1 MSNNNFSDNSEY
13 LSREQKEALIKQK
26 GRVIWLTGLS
36 GSGKT
41 TIASYLEKSLHN
53 KNIITKVF
61 DGDIIRKGLNKDLS
75 FSNEGRMENIR
86 RIAEVSKQFVECGI
100 IVICAFISPTK
111 EMRKIAA
118 DIIGKDDFVEVFV
131 NCPINVCEER
141 DPKGLYKKARKGEI
155 PNFTGID
162 APYECPENSDITLNT
177 NETTIEEAGKI
188 LLNYVLPKIKSA

>member
-1 MSNNNFSDNSEY
+1 MSNNSFLDNSEY
-13 LSREQKEALIKQK
+13 LSREHKEALINQK
-26 GRVIWLTGLS
+26 GKVIWLTGLS

-41 TIASYLEKSLHN
+41 TIASYLEKSLHQ

-100 IVICAFISPTK
+100 VVICAFISPTK

-118 DIIGKDDFVEVFV
+118 DIIGKNDFVEVFV
-131 NCPINVCEER
+131 SCPLNVCENR

-162 APYECPENSDITLNT
+162 SPYEAPEKPDITINT
-177 NETTIEEAGKI
+177 NETTVEQAGNI
-188 LLNYVLPKIKSA
+188 VLDFVMPKIKSR